1 MSDLEETSADCVHS
15 LHSVD
20 SAELMYFVKSV
31 AVSCAGLC

>member
-20 SAELMYFVKSV
+20 SELMYFVKSV